1 MKKEKGNTIVVGI
14 LAYAGMALW
23 ILYSLLTTEKYTI
36 EERVIPAIVCI
47 VISLIVYGYC
57 DICRRI
63 SEVRDL
69 VDKRKN

>member
-1 MKKEKGNTIVVGI
+1 MKKVKGSTMIVGLI
-14 LAYAGMALW
+14 AYVVMGLW
-23 ILYSLLTTEKYTI
+23 ILYSLLTTEKYTL
-36 EERVIPAIVCI
+36 EERVIPAMICM

-69 VDKRKN
+69 VDKRK

>member
-1 MKKEKGNTIVVGI
+1 MKKEKGSTMIVGI
-14 LAYAGMALW
+14 IAYVVMGLW
-23 ILYSLLTTEKYTI
+23 ILYSLMTTEKYTL
-36 EERVIPAIVCI
+36 EEKVIPALICM

-69 VDKRKN
+69 VDKRK